1 MGEAMIRRHVPPRL
15 ARALVL
21 LGVLFS
27 ALALAP
33 GARAEEAI
41 VLANGT
47 VLRGNVVHEDD
58 TTILFKLAGVGTD
71 NRLKIERKHVTQRF
85 TTVDT
90 AKGSALTRQSIAS
103 LASLA
108 DPEPPPPAEEPVP
121 PAMASVPAPPPL
133 PAEEPE
139 VQDESFF
146 SRIAR
151 RAALAF
157 PTDATS
163 RALLATLGV
172 LLLLCLVALGGRM
185 ADVRGLTLGKSTALG
200 LLLGAFLTIDVLF
213 GETLLRA
220 DHAIVFVPL
229 QLLAW
234 VSCAAVIVRCGFA
247 RAFTLLA
254 FVLFSGALVTFS
266 AGATLVL
273 A

>member
-1 MGEAMIRRHVPPRL
+1 MGEAMVRRSASPRL
-15 ARALVL
+15 ALALLAAV
-21 LGVLFS
+21 
-27 ALALAP
+27 LALAGFAP
-33 GARAEEAI
+33 RASAEEAI
-41 VLANGT
+41 VLDNGT
-47 VLRGNVVHEDD
+47 VLRGNVVHEDE

-85 TTVDT
+85 VTVDPGRW
-90 AKGSALTRQSIAS
+90 AALTKRSIPGAEP
-103 LASLA
+103 L
-108 DPEPPPPAEEPVP
+108 PEPVDLAPPAEAAPPVLAAKPAPPIPAEEPDVR
-121 PAMASVPAPPPL
+121 
-133 PAEEPE
+133 E
-139 VQDESFF
+139 ESFF
-146 SRIAR
+146 SRIGR

-157 PTDATS
+157 PSDTTS

-185 ADVRGLTLGKSTALG
+185 ADVRGLTLGKSTGLG
-200 LLLGAFLTIDVLF
+200 LLLGALLAIDVLF
-213 GETLLRA
+213 AETLLRA
-220 DHAIVFVPL
+220 DHAIVFIPL

-234 VSCAAVIVRCGFA
+234 VSCAAMVVRCGFG